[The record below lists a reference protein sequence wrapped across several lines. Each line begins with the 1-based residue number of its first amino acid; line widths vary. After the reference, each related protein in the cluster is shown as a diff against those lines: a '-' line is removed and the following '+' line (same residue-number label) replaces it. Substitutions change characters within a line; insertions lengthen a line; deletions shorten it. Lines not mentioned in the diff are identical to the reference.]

1 MEEILASI
9 RRIIA
14 EGDDAGA
21 AIRSETVPEAA
32 NDAGIA
38 PPRMPVMKSE
48 QHAQSRAAT
57 SGLDESLAAI
67 AARLGHG
74 ASRQEPVQREPPLF
88 LEEPLP
94 RVERQTEMPA
104 TRSRPQQQPSSGIPE
119 RPMAQA
125 RPVAGPPPPL
135 AAAAPAIADNA
146 REPASRGGGSLL
158 TGAAGPR
165 PMAPP
170 VLHPQSNAGA
180 VEPALALRSTMTGN
194 VPAAPRKDSPRTAPL
209 AHGNARAPVA
219 MPRAAT
225 IPPAAE
231 PRGGAF
237 LGAESEYNGDDVYET
252 AAAPDLEPERA
263 TKPADATELQPAA
276 SALQRPV
283 PVQREA
289 VPTVRQ
295 SAPTTER
302 AVGARHDVGRD
313 KAELRRKYD
322 ARFTHSDSGA
332 FAEVGQALAP
342 LVSSATSRQVG
353 QSFGALASAMVK
365 PDPAQ
370 LSAMT
375 EKLLKPMLQEW
386 LDENL
391 PTLVERLVR
400 EEIERVARG
409 GRR

>member
-1 MEEILASI
+1 IDFN
-9 RRIIA
+9 
-14 EGDDAGA
+14 DD
-21 AIRSETVPEAA
+21 
-32 NDAGIA
+32 D
-38 PPRMPVMKSE
+38 
-48 QHAQSRAAT
+48 
-57 SGLDESLAAI
+57 
-67 AARLGHG
+67 
-74 ASRQEPVQREPPLF
+74 F
-88 LEEPLP
+88 LE
-94 RVERQTEMPA
+94 TD
-104 TRSRPQQQPSSGIPE
+104 
-119 RPMAQA
+119 
-125 RPVAGPPPPL
+125 VAL
-135 AAAAPAIADNA
+135 
-146 REPASRGGGSLL
+146 
-158 TGAAGPR
+158 
-165 PMAPP
+165 
-170 VLHPQSNAGA
+170 
-180 VEPALALRSTMTGN
+180 
-194 VPAAPRKDSPRTAPL
+194 
-209 AHGNARAPVA
+209 
-219 MPRAAT
+219 
-225 IPPAAE
+225 
-231 PRGGAF
+231 
-237 LGAESEYNGDDVYET
+237 
-252 AAAPDLEPERA
+252 DLETDRA